1 MGRSHMTA
9 AMVGIALS
17 ALGII
22 QDYRV
27 AAQQRAEAR
36 DMQLVRA
43 PHRVK
48 PVHALDRIGELRQR
62 ASRRKTV
69 SPPAIGDVIPVT

>member
-9 AMVGIALS
+9 AMVGIALG

-27 AAQQRAEAR
+27 AAMA
-36 DMQLVRA
+36 
-43 PHRVK
+43 
-48 PVHALDRIGELRQR
+48 
-62 ASRRKTV
+62 
-69 SPPAIGDVIPVT
+69 DVIPVT